1 MKSSIKV
8 LLYGLERSGKSTLIA
23 SYRKGEFRAGTPS
36 TAHQT
41 YDITSQNN
49 QDFTIIEVGGR
60 QEVRGVMTQYLEF
73 VDSIIFVIDGSDL
86 SNLSNIEIE
95 FGKVL
100 NHPQSVGKPLA
111 IVFNKVDISRAH
123 PSTVIDRLDIL
134 NRYDRPHRAFST
146 TAKLP
151 HSFEQ
156 ILGWI
161 EECLKSNQF
170 PVQDKASRLL
180 TIYILDM
187 LENKRPGLPLLAIL
201 GQLEIMSRT
210 GQIEYDR
217 DKIVDLLRR
226 MRTSGEL
233 EYSDSEKI
241 WSITDQGLQ
250 RLQDPELIKGSKL
263 EKLRAILD
271 DEEKGPTVEERLLK
285 EKEQKE
291 VLDEFDLD
299 ELVDIYKQTRK
310 KK

>member
-1 MKSSIKV
+1 MKSAIRV

-23 SYRKGEFRAGTPS
+23 SYQKGEFKVGTPS
-36 TAHQT
+36 TAQQT
-41 YDITSQNN
+41 YDITNQNN
-49 QDFTIIEVGGR
+49 LDFTIIEVGGR
-60 QEVRGVMTQYLEF
+60 QEVRGVMGQYLEF

-86 SNLSNIEIE
+86 SNLSNIENE
-95 FGKVL
+95 FGKIL

-151 HSFEQ
+151 HSFEPV
-156 ILGWI
+156 LAWI
-161 EECLKSNQF
+161 GESLRGDQF

-187 LENKRPGLPLLAIL
+187 LENKRTGLPLLAIL

-210 GQIEYDR
+210 GQIEYNR
-217 DKIVDLLRR
+217 DKIVDLLRK
-226 MRTSGEL
+226 MRSMGDLNYIE
-233 EYSDSEKI
+233 SEKI
-241 WSITDQGLQ
+241 WSITDQGLK
-250 RLQDPELIKGSKL
+250 RLEDPELIKGSKL

-271 DEEKGPTVEERLLK
+271 DKEEGPTEEERLLK